1 MADDLIFWI
10 LAVNGVF
17 WGWRIFRTDNM
28 VRAAYFLMISFIAT
42 GLVLLQLEADFMG
55 TITILMMVGEMVI
68 MALYMVIFMQNPG
81 GLRPMTMVHQLP
93 AARIAGWVSFL
104 VLSGV
109 AVTVDWPVRS
119 QAVPDDD
126 IAQIGQGMM
135 GPKMLVFITA
145 GVALFTTMIASVAMV
160 LKRGRYDR
168 LGDDLGRDR
177 PVDPPVEVPEEMTG

>member
-1 MADDLIFWI
+1 MNPEVTFWI
-10 LAVNGVF
+10 LAANGVF
-17 WGWRIFRTDNM
+17 WGWRVFRTDNM

-68 MALYMVIFMQNPG
+68 MALYMVTFMANPG

-93 AARIAGWVSFL
+93 AARVAGWAAFL
-104 VLSGV
+104 VLAGV

-119 QAVPDDD
+119 DEVPADDL
-126 IAQIGQGMM
+126 AQIGQGMM

-145 GVALFTTMIASVAMV
+145 GVALFTTMIASVAMA
-160 LKRGRYDR
+160 LGRGRYDR
-168 LGDDLGRDR
+168 FGDDLDRDR
-177 PVDPPVEVPEEMTG
+177 PVDPPAQSRGEAAE